1 MPIVDYPYN
10 LLQGLSDFWTRF
22 FADADQL
29 DALYRGTII
38 QLGQAY
44 LDLLSSV
51 LSVSLKDAIVL
62 DREYYQLIAIRED
75 EVSFSARGNRW
86 TFALPDPVVNFASL
100 DNRVVEPTASL
111 EPNLDF
117 EVEDRV
123 VRFHVDP
130 TDPIGDGSPLVG
142 FARRALD
149 VSVGGRF
156 FDLGVTDWRTTSVR
170 KGDVVRILDVGSDG
184 TQRRRTDYSII
195 LVRQEGL
202 YVAPDTPLP
211 TSGSLTSIN
220 YVVLRVPQVSNVIA
234 EAFTLASSAA
244 TLAHTRI
251 DVGSVRVF
259 AKAPDGSDVVEGVD
273 YVINYEQGLIIAI
286 TLWIG
291 MAGGA
296 GTFSADYSWRAE
308 VRPVGGPS
316 PRLAT
321 NGAIAIASTAR
332 VLQIALWAPD
342 ARVDRRTLANNFGSF
357 IGRALPSTE
366 AYRAFLAG
374 IFQLYVLG
382 PVLERIESALNVVLG
397 YPVVRDD
404 EETFLSVDTSDP
416 KFDRVLT
423 SRLPSGLVATY
434 TFPKGT
440 PFRSDLVAGLVLESF
455 SPLTTVVSVVDWVQ
469 SPDWWHGAVIPE
481 QLFGSVDGVRPAIS
495 RRTASPFYIENVY
508 GAADGAV
515 YGDPGLVYGADED
528 GFIPPTGHPVLRH
541 RLAFVLMDRYLKY
554 HTFSIKFNA
563 IELAAAVGD
572 ALPQSLKD
580 LNELVLT
587 ARPSHTFPFTTPET
601 FFRDEI
607 QVVESQLTFNRLL
620 GSRVFGP
627 DKVVFAD
634 DTPTYGAGIW
644 AFGDYFK
651 YELSIVTTAFPS
663 TGVPVT
669 LTGAPVAPRHGR
681 LVLVHVAGSA
691 AGRALVENLDYSVN
705 YANRTV
711 TRLTAWASTTV
722 NITYRQLNIGNLA
735 NAPKGAG
742 DMPVLYNGV
751 DPALVSAAFSA
762 SAAGWDGIV
771 NPPTAPRD
779 LGLVERALIVNPH

>member
-1 MPIVDYPYN
+1 MPIADYPYS
-10 LLQGLSDFWTRF
+10 LLRGLSDFWTRF

-62 DREYYQLIAIRED
+62 DREYYQLVTVRED
-75 EVSFSARGNRW
+75 EVAFSALDDRW
-86 TFALPDPVVNFASL
+86 AFALPDPVVSFASL

-111 EPNLDF
+111 EPIRDL
-117 EVEDRV
+117 EIVDRV
-123 VRFHVDP
+123 ARFHVDP
-130 TDPIGDGSPLVG
+130 TDPAGDGVPLVG
-142 FARRALD
+142 FARRAID
-149 VSVGGRF
+149 VAIGGRF
-156 FDLGVTDWRTTSVR
+156 SDPGVSDWRTTGVR
-170 KGDVVRILDVGSDG
+170 KGDAIRVLDVGTDG
-184 TQRRRTDYSII
+184 TQRRRTDYTVV

-202 YVAPDTPLP
+202 YVSPDTPLP
-211 TSGSLTSIN
+211 VSGSLTSIG
-220 YVVLRVPQVSNVIA
+220 YAVLRVPSIPSVTA
-234 EAFTLASSAA
+234 ETFTLSASTAA
-244 TLAHTRI
+244 LAHTRV

-259 AKAPDGSDVVEGVD
+259 AKAPSGADVVEGVD
-273 YVINYEQGLIIAI
+273 YVINYEQGLIVAV
-286 TLWIG
+286 TAWIG
-291 MAGGA
+291 MIGGA

-308 VRPVGGPS
+308 VLPSSGAS

-321 NGAIAIASTAR
+321 AGAVSDVSTTR
-332 VLQIALWAPD
+332 VLQIAMWAPD
-342 ARVDRRTLANNFGSF
+342 ARVDRRTLANNFGSL
-357 IGRALPSTE
+357 IGRSLPSSE
-366 AYRAFLAG
+366 AYRAFLSG

-404 EETFLSVDTSDP
+404 GETFVSVDTSDP

-423 SRLPSGLVATY
+423 SRPPAGLVATY

-455 SPLTTVVSVVDWVQ
+455 APLTTVVSVVDWVQ

-481 QLFGSVDGVRPAIS
+481 QLFGPVGGLRPVIS
-495 RRTASPFYIENVY
+495 RRTASPFYVENVI
-508 GAADGAV
+508 GASDSPV
-515 YGDPGLVYGADED
+515 IGDPGLIIGADED
-528 GFIPPTGHPVLRH
+528 GFVPPPGHPVFRH

-607 QVVESQLTFNRLL
+607 QVLESTISFNRLL

-627 DKVVFAD
+627 DKVMFAD
-634 DTPTYGAGIW
+634 EIPVIGTSVW
-644 AFGDYFK
+644 NVGDYFK
-651 YELSIVTTAFPS
+651 YELITSSVAFPS
-663 TGVPVT
+663 IGVPVV
-669 LTGAPVAPRHGR
+669 LPSAPSAPRRGR
-681 LVLVHVAGSA
+681 LVLVHPSGTA
-691 AGRALVENLDYSVN
+691 AGRVLVENVDYSVS

-711 TRLTAWASTTV
+711 TRLTAWALTTV
-722 NITYRQLNIGNLA
+722 NVTFRQLNIGNVA
-735 NAPKGAG
+735 NAPSGPG
-742 DMPVLYNGV
+742 DMPLLTNGV
-751 DPALVSAAFSA
+751 DPALVTAAFSA
-762 SAAGWDGIV
+762 TAAGWDGST

-779 LGLVERALIVNPH
+779 IGMVERALIVNPH

>member
-1 MPIVDYPYN
+1 MPIVDYPYS
-10 LLQGLSDFWTRF
+10 LLRGLSDFWTRF

-51 LSVSLKDAIVL
+51 LSVSFKDAIVL

-75 EVSFSARGNRW
+75 EVSFSALDNRW
-86 TFALPDPVVNFASL
+86 TFNLPDPVVSFASL

-117 EVEDRV
+117 EVSSRV
-123 VRFHVDP
+123 VRFRIDP
-130 TDPIGDGSPLVG
+130 TDPAGDGSPLVG

-149 VSVGGRF
+149 VEIGGRF
-156 FDLGVTDWRTTSVR
+156 FDPGVSDWRTTGVR
-170 KGDVVRILDVGSDG
+170 KGDTVRILDVGPDG
-184 TQRRRTDYSII
+184 TQRRRADYPII
-195 LVRQEGL
+195 LVRQEGV
-202 YVAPDTPLP
+202 YVTPDTPLP
-211 TSGSLTSIN
+211 TGGSLTSIN
-220 YVVLRVPQVSNVIA
+220 YVVLRVPQAPNVIA
-234 EAFTLASSAA
+234 ESFTLASSSAE
-244 TLAHTRI
+244 LAHTRI

-273 YVINYEQGLIIAI
+273 YVVNYEQGLIITI
-286 TLWIG
+286 TTWIG
-291 MAGGA
+291 MISGA
-296 GTFSADYSWRAE
+296 GTFSADYSWRTE
-308 VRPVGGPS
+308 VRPAGGPS

-321 NGAIAIASTAR
+321 NGSIGVVATAR
-332 VLQIALWAPD
+332 VLQIAMWAPD
-342 ARVDRRTLANNFGSF
+342 ARVDRRTLANNFGSL
-357 IGRALPSTE
+357 IGRSLPSSE

-397 YPVVRDD
+397 YPVIRDD
-404 EETFLSVDTSDP
+404 GETFLSVDTSDP

-423 SRLPSGLVATY
+423 SRPPAGLVTTY

-440 PFRSDLVAGLVLESF
+440 PFREDLVAGLTLESF
-455 SPLTTVVSVVDWVQ
+455 VPLTTVVSVVDWIQ
-469 SPDWWHGAVIPE
+469 SPNWWHGAVIPE
-481 QLFGSVDGVRPAIS
+481 QLFGAVDGGRPAVS
-495 RRTASPFYIENVY
+495 RRTASPFYIENIY

-515 YGDPGLVYGADED
+515 YGDPGLIYGGDED
-528 GFIPPTGHPVLRH
+528 GFIPPPGHPVLRH

-563 IELAAAVGD
+563 IELASAIGV

-601 FFRDEI
+601 FFSDEI
-607 QVVESQLTFNRLL
+607 QVTESTLAFHRLL

-627 DKVVFAD
+627 DKVVYT
-634 DTPTYGAGIW
+634 DTSPTYGEGVW

-651 YELSIVTTAFPS
+651 YELFTVSTAFPS
-663 TGVPVT
+663 IGVPVT
-669 LTGAPVAPRHGR
+669 LGGTPVAPRHGR
-681 LVLVHVAGSA
+681 LVIVHLAGTA

-711 TRLTAWASTTV
+711 TRLTAWASNTINV
-722 NITYRQLNIGNLA
+722 TYRQLNIGNLA
-735 NAPKGAG
+735 DAPKGTG
-742 DMPVLYNGV
+742 DMQVLYNGV
-751 DPALVSAAFSA
+751 DPALVTAAFNP
-762 SAAGWDGIV
+762 SAAGWDGTV
-771 NPPTAPRD
+771 NPLTAPRD
-779 LGLVERALIVNPH
+779 IGMVERALIVNPH